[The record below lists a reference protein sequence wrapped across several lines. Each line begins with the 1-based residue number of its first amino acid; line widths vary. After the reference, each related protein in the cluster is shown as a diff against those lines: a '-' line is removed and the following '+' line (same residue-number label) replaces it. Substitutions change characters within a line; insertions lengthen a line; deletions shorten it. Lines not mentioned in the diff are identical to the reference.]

1 MSISLSKRLIVWMT
15 QKRSEQ
21 EKSCRGGKVLY
32 PSSHRSV
39 FFKRTQKKLNGRG
52 EKTKCSPVRFH
63 FCLGFPYLI
72 YIEKETLFIFSLF
85 HFGQPKLLV

>member
-39 FFKRTQKKLNGRG
+39 FFNVRKRSLTAEAKKGNVPQ
-52 EKTKCSPVRFH
+52 SVS
-63 FCLGFPYLI
+63 I
-72 YIEKETLFIFSLF
+72 SAWASVI
-85 HFGQPKLLV
+85 